1 MSDTPDEKCCCGSR
15 MDMPPFDVEK
25 FFQAL
30 DERYR
35 HATGDELVDFLRVEL
50 ARARMTGGKQAVA
63 AVANELGSVL
73 RVRGEFEESER
84 MFLEVLE
91 LADENGAV
99 MARCNARINLGS
111 VYVAWDKF
119 EKAVDILTEAQGMLP
134 DDHPYELSA
143 ICNNR
148 STALRMLGRYPE
160 AREDL
165 RRAAKLLEQVP
176 GTEGERAVNGINIAQ
191 TYLGEG
197 KVDEAAREIE
207 PVLEAYKTLTGGRD
221 IHKPH
226 ALATAGDIACMQ
238 GDYARGASYYREAA
252 EAMIDKLGEDAPAVK
267 RLRDAQRRA
276 EERAAEAEAGAEAS
290 E

>member
-1 MSDTPDEKCCCGSR
+1 MDETPQAGCCNCGIGVEFT
-15 MDMPPFDVEK
+15 PFDVDQ
-25 FFQAL
+25 FFKAL

-35 HATGDELVDFLRVEL
+35 HATGEQLVEFLRSEL
-50 ARARMTGGKQAVA
+50 DRARLTGGKQAVA

-84 MFLEVLE
+84 MFREVCD

-99 MARCNARINLGS
+99 LARCNARINLGS

-119 EKAVDILTEAQGMLP
+119 EKAIEYLDAAEELLP
-134 DDHPYELSA
+134 EGHPYEMSA

-148 STALRMLGRYPE
+148 STALRMLKRFSE
-160 AREDL
+160 ARQDL
-165 RRAAKLLEQVP
+165 RRATELLEQVS

-191 TYLGEG
+191 TYLSEG
-197 KVDEAAREIE
+197 KVDEAAREMG

-226 ALATAGDIACMQ
+226 ALATAADIACMQ
-238 GDYARGASYYREAA
+238 GDYAKGAQLYGEAA
-252 EAMIDKLGEDAPAVK
+252 DAMADKLGDAPVIE
-267 RLRDAQRRA
+267 RLRAAQKRA
-276 EERAAEAEAGAEAS
+276 EERAAAGGEAAEQ
-290 E
+290 